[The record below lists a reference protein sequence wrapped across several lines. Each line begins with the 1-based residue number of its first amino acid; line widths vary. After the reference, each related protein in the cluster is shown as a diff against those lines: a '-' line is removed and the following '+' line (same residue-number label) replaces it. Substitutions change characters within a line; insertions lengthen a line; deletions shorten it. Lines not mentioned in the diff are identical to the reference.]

1 MRAGSAPTPAGARE
15 AACPAGADAL
25 CGVESPLRR
34 PRGTLLEATTD
45 VKKLWIALAL
55 AAGCSREPVGETAT
69 IAPAE
74 ARPAPTA
81 TDTID
86 RRSVTTSGSPVPASA
101 VAPGTETITISDA
114 GFSVRPLLPRAHTA
128 FRIANNTD
136 TPHHVTLRGATG
148 SAAAAVPARG
158 EAILQLLLSDA
169 QYELVCTTPGH
180 SERAQFKTYRA
191 GVPQRSPAAAAPSR

>member
-1 MRAGSAPTPAGARE
+1 MRAGTAPAPSTRVRPHVRRFGCI
-15 AACPAGADAL
+15 ACQLIA
-25 CGVESPLRR
+25 PLRR
-34 PRGTLLEATTD
+34 LRGTFLEATID

-55 AAGCSREPVGETAT
+55 AAGCSRDVAETAT

-74 ARPAPTA
+74 PRPAPTA

-136 TPHHVTLRGATG
+136 TPHALTLRGASG

-158 EAILQLLLSDA
+158 EAVLQLLLTDA

-180 SERAQFKTYRA
+180 AERAQFKTYRA